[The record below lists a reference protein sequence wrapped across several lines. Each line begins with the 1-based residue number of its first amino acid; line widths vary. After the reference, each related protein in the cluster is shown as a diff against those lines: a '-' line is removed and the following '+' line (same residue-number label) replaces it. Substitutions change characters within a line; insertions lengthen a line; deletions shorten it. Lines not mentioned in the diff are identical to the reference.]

1 MTVILLGFI
10 FICYFSNMRRIS
22 FETWSPFSSSFFFFL
37 KANNKLISC
46 RGGDLL
52 WDRGQNIAFVYN
64 HAILFLM
71 MLLQDYGIW
80 ERGDKTNQGI
90 PELNASS
97 VGMAKVRM
105 SS

>member
-1 MTVILLGFI
+1 MENIVFV
-10 FICYFSNMRRIS
+10 CNRAS
-22 FETWSPFSSSFFFFL
+22 F
-37 KANNKLISC
+37 
-46 RGGDLL
+46 
-52 WDRGQNIAFVYN
+52 
-64 HAILFLM
+64 FLM
-71 MLLQDYGIW
+71 MLLLQDYGIW

>member
-1 MTVILLGFI
+1 MGHRAECCFYIKRCHF
-10 FICYFSNMRRIS
+10 
-22 FETWSPFSSSFFFFL
+22 
-37 KANNKLISC
+37 
-46 RGGDLL
+46 
-52 WDRGQNIAFVYN
+52 
-64 HAILFLM
+64 FLM

-105 SS
+105 FS

>member
-1 MTVILLGFI
+1 MQGSGFVVGREGKTLVLYI
-10 FICYFSNMRRIS
+10 IM
-22 FETWSPFSSSFFFFL
+22 PFFFL
-37 KANNKLISC
+37 L
-46 RGGDLL
+46 
-52 WDRGQNIAFVYN
+52 
-64 HAILFLM
+64 